1 MTTEIEIT
9 RRKKR
14 KPRSTDR
21 AKARSERLSKSIEA
35 DKEVVEKAEILMG
48 DKEYLDEYLYMYKSL
63 RTLVR
68 QAKRDAVNSPSGR
81 NYYALCTL
89 LSQQREVIADIR
101 TMTDM
106 TGQVDLLLKDVLQPF
121 SQAMGQVLVNSFYQL
136 RTLAKETTTP
146 KETKFALDTIEV
158 IIKEM
163 TKALQHAYDVAA
175 TNTQNILIGPSE
187 KR

>member
-1 MTTEIEIT
+1 MTEEIEVT
-9 RRKKR
+9 RKKR
-14 KPRSTDR
+14 KPRSP
-21 AKARSERLSKSIEA
+21 AKAK
-35 DKEVVEKAEILMG
+35 EKAARLTKSVERDEKLIERVESMTG
-48 DKEYLDEYLYMYKSL
+48 DKEYLQEYLYMYKSL

-68 QAKRDAVNSPSGR
+68 QAKRDAVLNPSGR

-121 SQAMGQVLVNSFYQL
+121 SQAMGQVIVNSFYQL

-146 KETKFALDTIEV
+146 KETKFAMDTIETIV
-158 IIKEM
+158 KEM
-163 TKALQHAYDVAA
+163 TKALQHSYDVAA
-175 TNTQNILIGPSE
+175 SNTQNILIGP
-187 KR
+187 KP